1 MKAGM
6 AADPEQSIRATPLIL
21 AGIVAS
27 VSGWVRRAAKYL
39 LRLRHPASTESRVH
53 TAIAKTRT
61 AQIADSIDAK
71 LTATESFTTAPTA
84 DVEVPSAPA
93 NSISQRGPDQQ
104 EVERR
109 RALVRMLFNDFWDG
123 AHNKPAA
130 FAQRLDEAEDYLNAR
145 LAAYGELWRLDANTR
160 LLLGLPR
167 RSNSPD

>member
-6 AADPEQSIRATPLIL
+6 AADPEQSSRATLLIG
-21 AGIVAS
+21 GIVAS
-27 VSGWVRRAAKYL
+27 VSGWIRHAAKYL

-53 TAIAKTRT
+53 TAIATTRT

-84 DVEVPSAPA
+84 DVGVRPVPAK
-93 NSISQRGPDQQ
+93 SISQTGPHPQ

-109 RALVRMLFNDFWDG
+109 RALVRTLFNDFWDG
-123 AHNKPAA
+123 AHNKPSA
-130 FAQRLDEAEDYLNAR
+130 FAQRLDQAEDYLNAR
-145 LAAYGELWRLDANTR
+145 LAAYGELWRLDASTR

-167 RSNSPD
+167 RSGSPD